1 MKKKRIYKVY
11 LDNGKEYYI
20 IANNYSEVE
29 SMINNIIQERFTY
42 NININN
48 IEYIAEG
55 YYENN

>member
-1 MKKKRIYKVY
+1 MKKKRIYKIY

-29 SMINNIIQERFTY
+29 SMANNIIQEHFTY
-42 NININN
+42 SININN